1 LGEVTFNPLEN
12 QLKSAVDLVTLS
24 PTETRILAALMQKQG
39 EIVPREEIIQA
50 LWNSDEFIDNNT
62 LAVNMTRLRK
72 KLQSIGIVDVIQ
84 TVKNRGYVI
93 EKEFK

>member
-1 LGEVTFNPLEN
+1 
-12 QLKSAVDLVTLS
+12 LKSAVDLVTLS

>member
-1 LGEVTFNPLEN
+1 
-12 QLKSAVDLVTLS
+12 LS